1 MDSGE
6 RGLLQ
11 RAMFDLKGRKLVLA
25 SESPRRAQLFRLI
38 GLDFVVRK
46 SGVDEDNDVPQD
58 PGQHVLTLSR
68 RKAEHVAAAER
79 KALVVG
85 ADTIVVIDG
94 EILGK
99 PSSPQQAYDMLRRLS
114 GRTHRVF
121 TGFTVVETQTGASVA
136 DVEVTEV
143 HFRELEDDEIWRYIE
158 TGSPMDKAGAYGIQ
172 DQSAVFVD
180 RISGCFYNVVGFP
193 LARFYVRMRE
203 FLTQL

>member
-46 SGVDEDNDVPQD
+46 SGVDEDNDVPQE
-58 PGQHVLTLSR
+58 PRQHVLTLSR
-68 RKAEHVAAAER
+68 RKAGHVAAAET

>member
-1 MDSGE
+1 
-6 RGLLQ
+6 
-11 RAMFDLKGRKLVLA
+11 MFDLKGRKLVLA

-46 SGVDEDNDVPQD
+46 SGVDEDNDVPQE
-58 PGQHVLTLSR
+58 PRQHVLTLSR
-68 RKAEHVAAAER
+68 RKAEHVAAAET

-99 PSSPQQAYDMLRRLS
+99 PSSPQHAYDMLRRLS

-121 TGFTVVETQTGASVA
+121 TGFTVVETQMGASVA

-143 HFRELEDDEIWRYIE
+143 HFRELEDDEIWRYID

>member
-1 MDSGE
+1 
-6 RGLLQ
+6 
-11 RAMFDLKGRKLVLA
+11 MFDLKGRKLVLA

-46 SGVDEDNDVPQD
+46 SGVDEDNDVPQE
-58 PGQHVLTLSR
+58 PRQHVLTLSR
-68 RKAEHVAAAER
+68 RKAEHVAAAETE
-79 KALVVG
+79 ALVVG

-99 PSSPQQAYDMLRRLS
+99 PSSPQHAYDMLRRLS

>member
-1 MDSGE
+1 
-6 RGLLQ
+6 
-11 RAMFDLKGRKLVLA
+11 MFDLKGRKLVLA

-46 SGVDEDNDVPQD
+46 SGVDEDNDVPQE
-58 PGQHVLTLSR
+58 PRQHVLTLSR
-68 RKAEHVAAAER
+68 RKAERVAAAET

>member
-1 MDSGE
+1 
-6 RGLLQ
+6 
-11 RAMFDLKGRKLVLA
+11 MFDLKGRKLVLA

-203 FLTQL
+203 FLAQL

>member
-1 MDSGE
+1 
-6 RGLLQ
+6 
-11 RAMFDLKGRKLVLA
+11 MFDLKGRKLVLA

-58 PGQHVLTLSR
+58 PRQHVLTLSR
-68 RKAEHVAAAER
+68 RKAEHVAAAET

-99 PSSPQQAYDMLRRLS
+99 PSSPQHAYDMLRRLS

>member
-1 MDSGE
+1 
-6 RGLLQ
+6 
-11 RAMFDLKGRKLVLA
+11 MFDLKGRKLVLA

-46 SGVDEDNDVPQD
+46 SGVDEDNDVPQE
-58 PGQHVLTLSR
+58 PRQHVLTLSR
-68 RKAEHVAAAER
+68 RKAEHVAAAET